1 MIHIDP
7 SYQQALELLEMTL
20 LPRCIF
26 QIDLIDSS
34 GLTTALVAG
43 VLSEKILSMKAGDIL
58 NTTSVKMLSNKL
70 FCIQLRKSSWVSA
83 NGTHTGLTVLSYTEK
98 EQLLSST
105 IEDRNAKN
113 VRLPGTSEAGM
124 EATVDERHA
133 SVTTQITACASIFG
147 VGSTSRRCEETE
159 KSSTPLNASNK
170 GMTLALEDFLI
181 RARVLKLYRHAL
193 RISRKEPSH
202 ARADLRQIIRQE
214 MENNRNCNDKQRIQ
228 FLISDGLERVKCLD
242 ETLDMQGR

>member
-7 SYQQALELLEMTL
+7 SYQQALELLEC
-20 LPRCIF
+20 CIF

-34 GLTTALVAG
+34 GSTTALVAG
-43 VLSEKILSMKAGDIL
+43 VLSEKMLSMKADDIL
-58 NTTSVKMLSNKL
+58 NTTSVK
-70 FCIQLRKSSWVSA
+70 LRKSSWVSA

-105 IEDRNAKN
+105 IEDRNAKK

-124 EATVDERHA
+124 EATVDDRHA

-147 VGSTSRRCEETE
+147 VVSTSRRCEVTE